1 MKYCNECKMSVDTDK
16 NYCPLCGD
24 QLAVLT
30 SERAIE
36 FPVSKGGGKNS
47 KITLASRIYFGLALL
62 ATIICGVVNI
72 ATFKILPIRWSVVA
86 GAGSFYSW
94 YLLSKCIL
102 KKGNATKILFKQLVT
117 VSVLLVTID
126 VCLTGFDGWS
136 LFIAIPILAFS
147 VGVSILVIALA
158 RLLHYR
164 EHLHYSLLSATLGSL
179 QLVLLF
185 FCETKWL
192 IITSGCTNLAVL
204 VVLYIFAQKSV
215 EGELVKRLH
224 F

>member
-1 MKYCNECKMSVDTDK
+1 MSVDTDK
-16 NYCPLCGD
+16 TYCPLCGD
-24 QLAVLT
+24 QLEVLNDEP
-30 SERAIE
+30 SIE
-36 FPVSKGGGKNS
+36 FPTSKGGGKTG
-47 KITLASRIYFGLALL
+47 KILLASRIYFGLALI
-62 ATIICGVVNI
+62 ATIVCAVVNI
-72 ATFKILPIRWSVVA
+72 ATFNLVPIRWSIVA
-86 GAGSFYSW
+86 GVASFYSW

-126 VCLTGFDGWS
+126 AVLTGFEGWS
-136 LFIAIPILAFS
+136 LYIAIPILAFS

-164 EHLHYSLLSATLGSL
+164 EHLHYSLLSAVLGSL
-179 QLVLLF
+179 QLISLF
-185 FCETKWL
+185 FFETKWL
-192 IITSGCTNLAVL
+192 IIASGCTNVAVL
-204 VVLYIFAQKSV
+204 IVLYIFAQKSV